1 MDVLSACRRISIH
14 LSMRNWRITL
24 PSTRTGSRSSHGS
37 SWALSQS
44 RRSKLPPH
52 SRQTMNSCSNLSNGP
67 QSRPCVSTELAI
79 RYSPND
85 EPQSGQAIA
94 RYPLL
99 FNHLQPDRSRSG
111 RGSEFVTP
119 TLFGA
124 ILEMTLD

>member
-1 MDVLSACRRISIH
+1 MASSA
-14 LSMRNWRITL
+14 
-24 PSTRTGSRSSHGS
+24 GSGTSYERSGPP
-37 SWALSQS
+37 SQS
-44 RRSKLPPH
+44 PISNLPPH
-52 SRQTMNSCSNLSNGP
+52 SRQTTYSCSNLSNGP

-119 TLFGA
+119 TLLRA
-124 ILEMTLD
+124 ILEMALD